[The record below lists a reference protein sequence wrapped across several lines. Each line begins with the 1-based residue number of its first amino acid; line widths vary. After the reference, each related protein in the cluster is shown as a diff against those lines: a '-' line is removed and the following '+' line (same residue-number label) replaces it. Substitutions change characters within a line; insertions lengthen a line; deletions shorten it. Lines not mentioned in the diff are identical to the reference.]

1 MRRNSLASSRT
12 PFPARHAALFAAAA
26 ALALSLVVPAA
37 ASADWSVEDQ
47 TVQFSQSRF
56 DANES
61 DGWATITVTRSQ
73 TAGQATVR
81 YGTTPGT
88 ARKVLDYD
96 QTSGRLEFA
105 EGEDSLTFRVR
116 LRNDRST
123 EGEETVL
130 LSLYGVQRASL
141 GRPSRATLVIH
152 DDDVLDSARDA
163 LNPLG
168 LSPAPSGSNPLAGA
182 RFFVDRRWSLA
193 ARQER
198 AWRHRHPGWAAL
210 MARISTHPEV
220 KRFGSFDRDIRR
232 TVKEYLERVSRDGHG
247 SVPAISTYRFLHKRC
262 GRYDGGGAADAK
274 RYRRWIDAFAAGIG
288 NHAVVLFHEI
298 DATITAH
305 CLSGAALGRRAA
317 LMRYGVR
324 KLASLP
330 HAVVYIDAGAA
341 DGPYSARG
349 VAHLLDR
356 FGIRW
361 AQGFFL
367 NATHYNWTSS
377 EIRFGTRVS
386 RLVGGKHF
394 VVNTAA
400 NGRGPLRP
408 HRRVVYGNTVRCNP
422 PGRGLGTP
430 PTTNTGRSLVDA
442 YMWIGN
448 PGRSTGRCG
457 RGDPATG
464 VWFPRYALMLARH
477 ASFG

>member
-1 MRRNSLASSRT
+1 MRISPLASSTSRRQ
-12 PFPARHAALFAAAA
+12 ARSLALISALAAACLGLA
-26 ALALSLVVPAA
+26 APPLAR
-37 ASADWSVEDQ
+37 ADWSVEGQ
-47 TVQFSQSRF
+47 TVQFAQPRF
-56 DANES
+56 DAGEA
-61 DGWATITVTRSQ
+61 DGYATITVTRSQ
-73 TAGQATVR
+73 SASQATVR

-88 ARKVLDYD
+88 ARKGLDYD

-116 LRNDRST
+116 LRDDAST
-123 EGEETVL
+123 EGSETVR

-141 GRPSRATLVIH
+141 GDPSTATLVIH
-152 DDDVLDSARDA
+152 DNDSVDA
-163 LNPLG
+163 SRASLNPLG
-168 LSPAPSGSNPLAGA
+168 LSPSPGSDPLAGA

-210 MARISTHPEV
+210 MARISRYPEV

-232 TVKEYLERVSRDGHG
+232 TVKEYLERVAATGHG
-247 SVPAISTYRFLHKRC
+247 AVPAISTYRFLHKRC
-262 GRYDGGGAADAK
+262 GHYDGGGAADAR

-288 NHAVVLFHEI
+288 NHRVVLFHEI

-305 CLSGAALGRRAA
+305 CLSGPALGRRAA
-317 LMRYGVR
+317 LMRYAVR
-324 KLASLP
+324 KLAALP
-330 HAVVYIDAGAA
+330 HTVVYIDAGAA
-341 DGPYSARG
+341 DGPFSARG
-349 VAHLLDR
+349 VAHLLGR
-356 FGIRW
+356 YGIRW

-377 EIRFGTRVS
+377 EVRFGARVS
-386 RLVGGKHF
+386 RMVGGKHF

-408 HRRVVYGNTVRCNP
+408 HSRVRYGNTLRCNP

-430 PTTNTGRSLVDA
+430 PTTDTGHALVDA
-442 YMWIGN
+442 YLWIGN

>member
-1 MRRNSLASSRT
+1 MRKSSLAPSQT
-12 PFPARHAALFAAAA
+12 PPPARRAALLAALVAA
-26 ALALSLVVPAA
+26 ALCLAAPAV
-37 ASADWSVEDQ
+37 ASAGWTVEDQ
-47 TVQFSQSRF
+47 TVQFLQPRF
-56 DANES
+56 DVNEA

-73 TAGQATVR
+73 TASQATVR

-88 ARKVLDYD
+88 ARKSLDYD

-105 EGEDSLTFRVR
+105 EGQDSLTFRVR

-123 EGEETVL
+123 EGNETVL
-130 LSLYGVQRASL
+130 LSLYGVQRATL

-152 DDDVLDSARDA
+152 DDDALDAGHDA

-168 LSPAPSGSNPLAGA
+168 LSPAPAGSNPLTGA

-198 AWRHRHPGWAAL
+198 AWRRSHPSWAAL

-232 TVKEYLERVSRDGHG
+232 TVKEYLERVSSAGHG
-247 SVPAISTYRFLHKRC
+247 AVPAISTYRFLHRRC
-262 GRYDGGGAADAK
+262 GRYDGGGASDAR
-274 RYRRWIDAFAAGIG
+274 RYVRWIDAFAAGIG
-288 NHAVVLFHEI
+288 NHPVVLFHEI

-317 LMRYGVR
+317 LMRYAVR

-330 HAVVYIDAGAA
+330 HTVVYIDAGAA

-367 NATHYNWTSS
+367 NATHYDWTSS
-377 EIRFGTRVS
+377 EVRFGTRVS

-408 HRRVVYGNTVRCNP
+408 HQRVRYGNTLRCNP
-422 PGRGLGTP
+422 PGRGLGAP
-430 PTTNTGRSLVDA
+430 PTTDTGRRLVDA
-442 YMWIGN
+442 FMWIGN